1 MRCLY
6 FPQGW
11 FLKQPQFVSGINVG
25 IIVGGLLVD
34 GSAGEIEPTDKA
46 SDKSQTIQLL
56 GWNQYIKTFQDHQPF
71 GWKVLSFDHTHTLVL
86 DPTSYVN
93 LILKIL
99 KNLHNFMF

>member
-1 MRCLY
+1 LY

-11 FLKQPQFVSGINVG
+11 LLKQPQFVSGINVG

-56 GWNQYIKTFQDHQPF
+56 G
-71 GWKVLSFDHTHTLVL
+71 
-86 DPTSYVN
+86 
-93 LILKIL
+93 
-99 KNLHNFMF
+99 

>member
-11 FLKQPQFVSGINVG
+11 LLKQPQFVSGINVG

-56 GWNQYIKTFQDHQPF
+56 G
-71 GWKVLSFDHTHTLVL
+71 
-86 DPTSYVN
+86 
-93 LILKIL
+93 
-99 KNLHNFMF
+99 